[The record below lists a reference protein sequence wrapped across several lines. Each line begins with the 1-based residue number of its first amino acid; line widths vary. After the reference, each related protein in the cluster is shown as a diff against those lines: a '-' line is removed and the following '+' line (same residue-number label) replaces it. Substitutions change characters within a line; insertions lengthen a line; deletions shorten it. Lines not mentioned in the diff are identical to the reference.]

1 MTSWKKGAMIA
12 LGGPM
17 GLWIARLQP
26 AWPEGSGLLH
36 AAAAV
41 TLCAICLTVFRG
53 PGSGKRRN
61 LAAGLAIISLAAYL
75 TLTVCFV
82 VEIDPG
88 DVRTKVVKGFQLKT
102 ESNQKF
108 TNKELF
114 KLYGADPESIWTPT
128 SLNVVRMGLI
138 GAFHVMLAAATVAF
152 ASQDVRPASRQR
164 QPNPMAKP
172 KVPSP
177 DP

>member
-1 MTSWKKGAMIA
+1 MTSWKKGTIVA

-26 AWPEGSGLLH
+26 AWPEGSGMFH
-36 AAAAV
+36 AATAI
-41 TLCAICLTVFRG
+41 TLCAICLTTFRG
-53 PGSGKRRN
+53 TGSGRRRN
-61 LAAGLAIISLAAYL
+61 LAAGIAIISLAAYMA
-75 TLTVCFV
+75 LTVCFV

-88 DVRTKVVKGFQLKT
+88 DVRTKVVKGFQLIN
-102 ESNQKF
+102 ESNRKH

-114 KLYGADPESIWTPT
+114 ELYGADPERIWTAT

-164 QPNPMAKP
+164 QANPLAKP